1 MNAVDS
7 AERRAA
13 SAAVT
18 KKKIKKGRWPLTRVE
33 EGGGVEM
40 KITAI
45 TKLQSSVSHTAPDG
59 CTDPTLSRVE
69 RGIKKDGGSWRRLS

>member
-1 MNAVDS
+1 M
-7 AERRAA
+7 
-13 SAAVT
+13 
-18 KKKIKKGRWPLTRVE
+18 E